1 MTYLLTAQF
10 LISLTTTMREYAA
23 LESLEFYDL
32 GKDIIQPNLTSTPK
46 PSFAQIEQ
54 YRERYDVN
62 EPQAE
67 AIVCAIQKKKGFSL
81 IQG

>member
-1 MTYLLTAQF
+1 M
-10 LISLTTTMREYAA
+10 EG
-23 LESLEFYDL
+23 LEFYDL
-32 GKDIIQPNLTSTPK
+32 GQDIIQPKRSSLPK
-46 PSFAQIEQ
+46 PSHEQIEQ

-67 AIVCAIQKKKGFSL
+67 AIVSAIQKKKGFSL

>member
-1 MTYLLTAQF
+1 
-10 LISLTTTMREYAA
+10 MREYTA
-23 LESLEFYDL
+23 LEALEYYDL
-32 GKDIIQPNLTSTPK
+32 GKDIIQPKRSPVAK
-46 PSFAQIEQ
+46 PSHASIEQ

-67 AIVCAIQKKKGFSL
+67 AIVSAIQKRRGFSL